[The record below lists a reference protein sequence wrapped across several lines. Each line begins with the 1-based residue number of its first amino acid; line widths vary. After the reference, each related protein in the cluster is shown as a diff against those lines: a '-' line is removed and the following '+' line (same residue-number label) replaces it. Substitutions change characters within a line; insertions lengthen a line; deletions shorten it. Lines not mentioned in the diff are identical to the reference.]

1 MDKDRSSIQFERIQD
16 KVAETMYRWFNPIVK
31 GFETG
36 YTNGF
41 TEGKNNKIK
50 VLKRI
55 SFGVRRFDRFRK
67 RILYLA

>member
-1 MDKDRSSIQFERIQD
+1 
-16 KVAETMYRWFNPIVK
+16 MYRWFNPIVK

-36 YTNGF
+36 YTKGF